1 MRILLISY
9 HFPPDPAVGALRASH
24 VAEALQAAGHEVTV
38 ITARLPGERGRW
50 RPAASG
56 LRIRPIRSLPT
67 LRDLYAW
74 AKRGLRVRRSDRPE
88 TQSDRS
94 TSDWPDHVPSWKRY
108 LLSLLWFLDD
118 RTGFVIPALLAA
130 VGQVRGGI
138 DLVYTTVP
146 PFSGHLVGLILR
158 RLGGFRWA
166 AEFRDPWTD
175 QRGKPPHVRSRWSDA
190 AERWLERQCLRA
202 ANHVIAVTDNTRDLL
217 VAKANGK
224 ANGGGF
230 AGKTIVV
237 RNGIERLAVAAST
250 TRPAQGPFRIVHV
263 GTFYDWR
270 DPRPFFV
277 SLAAA
282 TRTFGVPSRNLD
294 VELIG
299 DCRWYHG
306 TSVEKFAAD
315 LGLAD
320 VVRFR
325 DWVPHGDAL
334 RAIETADLLLLL
346 NENQPAQAPTKM
358 YEYLGTRIPIL
369 AFADEGGEV
378 VHMLRRVGGHYLV
391 TDRNTDTGARLIGE
405 AIRNRRASQ
414 DPVGD
419 ESVLATWTVERQMQ
433 RLRAALEVAR

>member
-1 MRILLISY
+1 MRVLLIAY

-24 VAEALQAAGHEVTV
+24 VADALQGAGHAVTV

-50 RPAASG
+50 RPATPG
-56 LRIRPIRSLPT
+56 LRVHPIRSLPT

-74 AKRGLRVRRSDRPE
+74 AKQGFRVRRSDRAE

-94 TSDWPDHVPSWKRY
+94 TSDWPDHVPSWKRH

-175 QRGKPPHVRSRWSDA
+175 QRGKPPHIRSRWSDA

-202 ANHVIAVTDNTRDLL
+202 ANHIVAVTDNTRDLL
-217 VAKANGK
+217 VAKGNG
-224 ANGGGF
+224 
-230 AGKTIVV
+230 AGLAHKTIVV
-237 RNGIERLAVAAST
+237 RNGIEKLAVAAAT
-250 TRPAQGPFRIVHV
+250 TRPTHRPFRIVHV

-270 DPRPFFV
+270 DPRPFFA

-282 TRTFGVPSRNLD
+282 IHTFGVPSGNIE

-306 TSVEKFAAD
+306 ISVEQVATD

-320 VVRFR
+320 RVTFR
-325 DWVPHGDAL
+325 DWVPHDVAL
-334 RAIETADLLLLL
+334 QAIETADLLLLL

-358 YEYLGTRIPIL
+358 YEYLGARVPIL
-369 AFADEGGEV
+369 AFTNEGSEV
-378 VHMLRRVGGHYLV
+378 VHMLRRVGGHYIV
-391 TDRNTDTGARLIGE
+391 TDRNPDTAARFIAD
-405 AIRNRRASQ
+405 AIHNRRASQ
-414 DPVGD
+414 ETVGN
-419 ESVLATWTVERQMQ
+419 EIVLATWTVERQMR
-433 RLRAALEVAR
+433 RLRAALEA